1 MPDVSSSS
9 FERDENAGECSGR
22 LVESRTDL
30 VSFLIAEHLA
40 AV

>member
-1 MPDVSSSS
+1 VSSSS
-9 FERDENAGECSGR
+9 FERDEKNAGECPGR
-22 LVESRTDL
+22 LVEGADL